1 MSLAS
6 GCFSTPGGFH
16 GNQTVSE
23 ASGSRV
29 KETHCEEGQRK
40 VRGPDLSKIIIAK
53 EKQECCVKKPEEA
66 LASPQVSSLPQ
77 GLQSREPDH
86 SKL

>member
-23 ASGSRV
+23 APGSPV

-40 VRGPDLSKIIIAK
+40 VRGPDL
-53 EKQECCVKKPEEA
+53 
-66 LASPQVSSLPQ
+66 
-77 GLQSREPDH
+77 
-86 SKL
+86 

>member
-23 ASGSRV
+23 ASGSWV

-40 VRGPDLSKIIIAK
+40 VRGPDLRK
-53 EKQECCVKKPEEA
+53 
-66 LASPQVSSLPQ
+66 
-77 GLQSREPDH
+77 
-86 SKL
+86 